1 MFACWC
7 SEMIYYT
14 CNMKRARWLNVV
26 SICKKRR
33 RYCGAVTWK
42 ICFFTSAWIEFCSKI
57 SLWLCRCFSRIG
69 IFFFAIDIML
79 HGSFENINKATE
91 IARKVE
97 DEHSL
102 KLARTVEHHD
112 MNISN
117 TRHDGID
124 VCLLRMNLMFE
135 ESFLHFNEF
144 SRNLF
149 IWHVFSVTSYLR
161 IKADV
166 C

>member
-57 SLWLCRCFSRIG
+57 SLWLCRRFSRIG
-69 IFFFAIDIML
+69 IFFRHWHYASRIIWKYKQGDGDCEKSGRRAFTKIGSNSRTSRHEHLKHTTRRNWCVFAQ
-79 HGSFENINKATE
+79 
-91 IARKVE
+91 
-97 DEHSL
+97 
-102 KLARTVEHHD
+102 
-112 MNISN
+112 
-117 TRHDGID
+117 
-124 VCLLRMNLMFE
+124 
-135 ESFLHFNEF
+135 NEF
-144 SRNLF
+144 
-149 IWHVFSVTSYLR
+149 
-161 IKADV
+161 DV
-166 C
+166 WGIFFAF